1 MTTDLQ
7 KTLAESAASG
17 MVLVSSDI
25 EILHKR
31 LFESGSEPVV
41 VVTLVQ
47 LLRQAKEIESDL
59 GHVLTL
65 IKL

>member
-25 EILHKR
+25 EILHG
-31 LFESGSEPVV
+31 LLLENSAEG
-41 VVTLVQ
+41 VVTATLAR

-65 IKL
+65 IE